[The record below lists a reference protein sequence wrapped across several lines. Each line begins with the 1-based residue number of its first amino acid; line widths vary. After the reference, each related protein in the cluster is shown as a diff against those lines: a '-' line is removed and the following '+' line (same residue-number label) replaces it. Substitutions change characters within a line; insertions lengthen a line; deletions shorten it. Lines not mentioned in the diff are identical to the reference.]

1 MNDIVF
7 ARYYF
12 PCNNFFLPGIS
23 LQNISEITDPPPPPQ
38 SRLVGPKYALWN
50 VDMFSGALFALRKIL
65 FFVQKRKNFCEQEA
79 ISSANG
85 FFSTAKFFLTITRL
99 SDAVEN
105 MSRIFKGPQIF
116 VTRQNPLLLD
126 SYRMLGHVISRTWPI
141 KVALIDVSGDTKVFA
156 SQVRTRWSQNF
167 QLFFLTTNSNFHR
180 RGNRA

>member
-23 LQNISEITDPPPPPQ
+23 LQNISEITDPPPPQ
-38 SRLVGPKYALWN
+38 KKSRLVGPKYALWN

-65 FFVQKRKNFCEQEA
+65 FFVQERKNFCEQEA

-105 MSRIFKGPQIF
+105 MSRIF
-116 VTRQNPLLLD
+116 
-126 SYRMLGHVISRTWPI
+126 
-141 KVALIDVSGDTKVFA
+141 
-156 SQVRTRWSQNF
+156 
-167 QLFFLTTNSNFHR
+167 
-180 RGNRA
+180 